1 MPIDSFRLAP
11 ADIRFVGENLS
22 RPECVLCEADGSV
35 WVSDDRAA
43 LTRIDPNG
51 RQTLV
56 GAMKALPNGIALA
69 KDGSFY
75 IANIGDAKVYAMTR
89 EGTERV
95 ICASLDGCGLGSCN
109 FTYLDPAG
117 RLWVTISTYHEP
129 RAEAARNPRPDG
141 VLFRIDL
148 KTGRA
153 TKVLDGLHFTNEVRV
168 RDGYMYIVETS
179 VGRIV
184 RAPLRADGRLGEL
197 ELYGPSPVFH
207 GALLDGIAFDA
218 DGNLWATE
226 VGKNSIVVITPER
239 RAHVVFQDPEAKVLN
254 RPASIAFGGPGRR
267 TAYIGSLAMT
277 RLAVFD
283 APAAG
288 ASMAHW

>member
-11 ADIRFVGENLS
+11 ADIRFAGENLS
-22 RPECVLCEADGSV
+22 RPECVLCEADGTL
-35 WVSDDRAA
+35 WVSDNRAA
-43 LTRIDPNG
+43 LLRIDANG

-56 GAMKALPNGIALA
+56 GAMKGAPNGIALA
-69 KDGSFY
+69 PDGLFY

-89 EGTERV
+89 DGKERV
-95 ICASLDGCGLGSCN
+95 ICTSLAGRGLGSCN

-153 TKVLDGLHFTNEVRV
+153 IKALDGLHFTNEVRV
-168 RDGYMYIVETS
+168 RDGWMYIVETS
-179 VGRIV
+179 LGRIV
-184 RAPLRADGRLGEL
+184 RAPIKADGRLGEL

-207 GALLDGIAFDA
+207 GAMLDGIAFDA
-218 DGNLWATE
+218 DGNLWATD
-226 VGKNSIVVITPER
+226 VARNSIVVITPER
-239 RAHVVFQDPEAKVLN
+239 RAHVVFQDPDAKVLN

-267 TAYIGSLAMT
+267 TAYIGSLSMT
-277 RLAVFD
+277 RLGVFES
-283 APAAG
+283 PVAG
-288 ASMAHW
+288 ASMVHW